1 MGGSQPA
8 GADPLEAAWP
18 ARWSAW
24 KKPLLRAALAWW
36 GGTWLPL
43 LLGPLGDCGHCV
55 QIYLLTLPV
64 QPGVIFA
71 VILSCSGFEF
81 GLVAG
86 IATMALVAGSASLMR
101 GPRWALLAIPICL
114 AETAFAFGLAA
125 MLRM

>member
-1 MGGSQPA
+1 MNEQPA
-8 GADPLEAAWP
+8 GADRSEAPWR
-18 ARWSAW
+18 ARWTAW
-24 KKPLLRAALAWW
+24 KTPLLRASLAWF

-43 LLGPLGDCGHCV
+43 LLGPLGECAHCV
-55 QIYLLTLPV
+55 QLYLLTLPV

-71 VILSCSGFEF
+71 VMLSCSGFEF

-86 IATMALVAGSASLMR
+86 MATMALVAGSASLMR
-101 GPRWALLAIPICL
+101 GPRWALLAIPICV

>member
-1 MGGSQPA
+1 MTGLPS
-8 GADPLEAAWP
+8 ADADRSVAAWP

-24 KKPLLRAALAWW
+24 KVPLLRAVLAWW
-36 GGTWLPL
+36 AGTWLPL
-43 LLGPLGDCGHCV
+43 VLGPLGDCGHCV

-71 VILSCSGFEF
+71 VMLSCSGFEF

-86 IATMALVAGSASLMR
+86 IATIALVAGSASLMR
-101 GPRWALLAIPICL
+101 GPRWALLAIPICV
-114 AETAFAFGLAA
+114 AQTAFAFGLAA